1 MRRLSA
7 RSAPFPLF
15 PSAILLEIDATL
27 AVAKADLSDG
37 GHVDRVVNWAV
48 WQFHSR
54 TGQLGANG
62 VHVVHVDRELHA
74 GSSTETRNHRGGG
87 AAVSSTLTTRSA
99 WLWLVPCGSAQGFSG
114 ILRVGTTRS
123 WRHLATE
130 PEAHFGGI
138 HILAW
143 PGVGPPSG
151 R

>member
-54 TGQLGANG
+54 TGQLVANG
-62 VHVVHVDRELHA
+62 VHVVQDRKSTRLN
-74 GSSTETRNHRGGG
+74 SSH
-87 AAVSSTLTTRSA
+87 
-99 WLWLVPCGSAQGFSG
+99 
-114 ILRVGTTRS
+114 
-123 WRHLATE
+123 H
-130 PEAHFGGI
+130 
-138 HILAW
+138 
-143 PGVGPPSG
+143 
-151 R
+151 